1 MRYRLYGL
9 TIETPWRLPTT
20 PAPGPPDVRFTR
32 SRRRPAPGRTDPF
45 WREVLPDG
53 SEHLVWTD
61 HAEFRVSA
69 DARSISYLPLDRATT
84 ATIETFLLGQ
94 VLSFVL
100 LRLGK
105 EPFHATVLE
114 RGGLA
119 AGLMGP
125 SGQGKS
131 TLAAAMLTR
140 GWRMLTDDLLVLD
153 ELDALPGL
161 PRIKLFPR
169 SAGVLGLRGRP
180 IAERSTKE
188 VIPLPRSSFC
198 ADPTPLARLYLLRST
213 RATRCTIRRLAGR
226 SALISLTANTFN
238 TQVTDGDRLRQQ
250 FQQGARIVRSVP
262 VSSISYPR
270 TMKVLGSACEAIERD
285 MEQALQSRR

>member
-1 MRYRLYGL
+1 
-9 TIETPWRLPTT
+9 
-20 PAPGPPDVRFTR
+20 
-32 SRRRPAPGRTDPF
+32 
-45 WREVLPDG
+45 VLPDG

-61 HAEFRVSA
+61 HAEFRVSP
-69 DARSISYLPLDRATT
+69 DARSISFLPLDRATA

-100 LRLGK
+100 LRRGK

-114 RGGLA
+114 RDGRA

-131 TLAAAMLTR
+131 TLAAAMLAR
-140 GWRMLTDDLLVLD
+140 GWRMLTDDLLVL
-153 ELDALPGL
+153 EGLDALPGL

-180 IAERSTKE
+180 IAEGSTKE
-188 VIPLPRSSFC
+188 VIPLPASSFC
-198 ADPTPLARLYLLRST
+198 GDPTPLVQLYVLRTTPS
-213 RATRCTIRRLAGR
+213 TRCTIRKLTAK

-238 TQVTDGDRLRQQ
+238 SRVTDGDRLRQQ
-250 FQQGARIVRSVP
+250 FQQAARIAMSVP

-285 MEQALQSRR
+285 VDHALQSRR